1 MARVDRNDD
10 GTSATSA
17 HRAALIAWGLAAL
30 AAALL
35 VGGFVAYIAADAFV
49 FTAVDLFTTAITLAF
64 SIVGALVA
72 KRHPGNSIGWIF
84 LGVAVSTGLGGLA
97 HGYVAYRLQ
106 GGGATSDFT
115 ATAAIYAE
123 VSWIPFV
130 LVPPTFIL
138 LLFPDGRLP
147 SRRWR
152 AVAWLAGV
160 GIAGVLA
167 TSWVAPGP
175 LDDFPELHNPF
186 GIDSPVVDV
195 LTGLAYL
202 ALFPSAIASA
212 VSVVVRFRRGRREQ
226 RQQIK
231 WLAVAGCVAVVAL
244 IVNLS
249 FYDLL
254 GEHVANGLIMFGVL
268 CLPTSAGI
276 AILRHRL
283 YDIDVVINRTLVYGA
298 LTVTL
303 ACTYIACV
311 LLLQLVLRPLTATS
325 SLSVAVSTLAVAA
338 LFQPARRRI
347 QAIVDLHFYRRKYD
361 AARTLERFGAH
372 LRDEIDLD
380 TLGHELRAVVTDTMQ
395 PAHVSFW
402 LREPRTPR

>member
-1 MARVDRNDD
+1 MSTRR
-10 GTSATSA
+10 G
-17 HRAALIAWGLAAL
+17 ALVAWGLAAL
-30 AAALL
+30 AVALQ
-35 VGGFVAYIAADAFV
+35 VSGFLAYLAADAFA
-49 FTAVDLFTTAITLAF
+49 FIALDLFTTAITVAF

-72 KRHPGNSIGWIF
+72 ARQPGNTIGWIF
-84 LGVAVSTGLGGLA
+84 LGVAITTGLGGLA
-97 HGYVAYRLQ
+97 HGYVEYQLQ
-106 GGGATSDFT
+106 SGGATSDFT

-130 LVPPTFIL
+130 LVPPTFLL

-152 AVAWLAGV
+152 PVAWLAVV

-175 LDDFPELHNPF
+175 LADFPEVQNPS
-186 GIDSPVVDV
+186 GIDGPNVDV
-195 LTGLAYL
+195 LTGLAYV
-202 ALFPSAIASA
+202 ALFPSAIGCAA
-212 VSVVVRFRRGRREQ
+212 SVVVRFRRGRREE

-231 WLAVAGCVAVVAL
+231 WLAVAGSVAVVAL
-244 IVNLS
+244 IVSLT
-249 FYDLL
+249 FYEFL
-254 GEHVANGLIMFGVL
+254 GEHVANVLIMVGVL
-268 CLPTSAGI
+268 GLPAAAGI

-298 LTVTL
+298 LTAML
-303 ACTYIACV
+303 AGSYLACV
-311 LLLQLVLRPLTATS
+311 LLLQLLLRPLTATS

-347 QAIVDLHFYRRKYD
+347 QTIVDLRFYRRKYD

-402 LREPRTPR
+402 LREPGTPR